1 MRSGIMELLNFRL
14 ISGRN
19 ENEMDPQD
27 RTSDPRRVVMCVVVE
42 GVVVWR
48 VCVSVPLCGR
58 HG

>member
-1 MRSGIMELLNFRL
+1 MELLNFRL

-48 VCVSVPLCGR
+48 VCVSVPLCVR